1 MLDTQHFWQQRV
13 GLFQTWYRRQWVV
26 ATPWSLFID
35 LLSCHYNLLS
45 GVTLWVLTRLP
56 WLSSRKATVLKAIC
70 GLPSFSSHDSPL
82 LECVITGFAYI
93 LFHLFFLTLVT
104 IAFLLYLYHTFLAVH
119 CYYIPE
125 HYLLSLFF
133 IRISY
138 SENSLRVPSP
148 FESNIHF
155 QDLFFTCSVLLPWFS
170 SAQILAGIRFTWGWG
185 QSLRVY
191 FKKCRFPDN
200 TRRLCFTRL

>member
-1 MLDTQHFWQQRV
+1 MCFSCCAFLSFCPAASEKP
-13 GLFQTWYRRQWVV
+13 L
-26 ATPWSLFID
+26 SLFLQNFTCELID

-82 LECVITGFAYI
+82 LECVIPGFAYI

-138 SENSLRVPSP
+138 SENSLRVSSP
-148 FESNIHF
+148 FESNTYIFKIYFSH
-155 QDLFFTCSVLLPWFS
+155 VLSFYPG
-170 SAQILAGIRFTWGWG
+170 SAVLK
-185 QSLRVY
+185 L
-191 FKKCRFPDN
+191 
-200 TRRLCFTRL
+200 